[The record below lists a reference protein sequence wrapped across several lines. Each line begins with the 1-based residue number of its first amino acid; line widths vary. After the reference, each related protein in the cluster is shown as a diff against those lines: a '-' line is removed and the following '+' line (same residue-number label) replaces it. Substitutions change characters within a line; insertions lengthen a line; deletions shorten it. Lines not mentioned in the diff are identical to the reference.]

1 MLVMTNIEFTSS
13 PSLSTHFFQH
23 NSISTMAAVAGP
35 STSTKPVTPFYCE
48 VCILH
53 TEYCEFGPSFSK
65 CKTWLESE
73 DKGEF
78 DRLWGE
84 GRSLQSKSRLIL
96 TRTGSLAGRMGT
108 LSMDKQEKLEK
119 DAEKA
124 EKKAE
129 KKAEAE
135 QKRKEVSPSPSSRIR
150 VPS

>member
-1 MLVMTNIEFTSS
+1 
-13 PSLSTHFFQH
+13 
-23 NSISTMAAVAGP
+23 MAAVAGP
-35 STSTKPVTPFYCE
+35 STKPVTPFYCE
-48 VCILH
+48 VCTLP

-84 GRSLQSKSRLIL
+84 GRSLESNPRLIL
-96 TRTGSLAGRMGT
+96 TKAGSLAGRMGT

-135 QKRKEVSPSPSSRIR
+135 QKRKEVSPSPSLNKSAELTSRLQR
-150 VPS
+150 